1 MHIELSGLTH
11 PEARTLVLSAGL
23 GGLGSFWLPQMN
35 DLRQKYRVVTYDQR
49 GTGRSADAL
58 PAGYSMADMAA
69 ELADELAAS
78 GINNYDVIGHALG
91 GMVAMQ
97 LAIDYPQRVSRLVIV
112 NGWLR
117 LNAHTRRCF
126 SVRQDL
132 LLNVGVEA
140 YVRAQPLFLY
150 PAEWLEENQARI
162 EAEDALHA
170 AHFQGTENLLRRLNA
185 LMACDFSQLAGRI
198 TQPVLVICS
207 QDDLLVPWRCSQV
220 LYEALPQAWLEKM
233 PWGGH
238 AMSVTDYALFN
249 QILMA
254 WLEATSPALSQIE
267 PLLTGQ
273 SRPVSSVARTLE

>member
-35 DLRQKYRVVTYDQR
+35 DLRQKYRVITYDQR
-49 GTGRSADAL
+49 GTGRSPDTL
-58 PAGYSMADMAA
+58 PEGYSMGDMAA
-69 ELADELAAS
+69 ELASKLAAS
-78 GINNYDVIGHALG
+78 GIDRFDVIGHALG

-97 LAIDYPQRVSRLVIV
+97 LALDYPQRVSRLVIV

-150 PAEWLEENQARI
+150 PADWLAENQARI

-185 LMACDFSQLAGRI
+185 LMACDFTHQACRI

-207 QDDLLVPWRCSQV
+207 QDDLLVPWRCSQT
-220 LYEALPQAWLEKM
+220 LYESLPQAWLEKM

-238 AMSVTDYALFN
+238 AMSVTDSELFN
-249 QILMA
+249 QLLLT
-254 WLEATSPALSQIE
+254 WLDETSPAVTQTE
-267 PLLTGQ
+267 PSSKEQ
-273 SRPVSSVARTLE
+273 PHPVSFDARTL

>member
-1 MHIELSGLTH
+1 MHIELSGLAH

-23 GGLGSFWLPQMN
+23 GGLGNFWLPQLN
-35 DLRQKYRVVTYDQR
+35 ALRQHYRVVTYDQR
-49 GTGRSADAL
+49 GTGRSPDTL
-58 PAGYSMADMAA
+58 PQGYSMGDMAA
-69 ELADELAAS
+69 ELAGELAAL
-78 GINNYDVIGHALG
+78 GIGRYDVVGHALG

-97 LAIDYPQRVSRLVIV
+97 LALDYPQRVSRLIIV

-150 PAEWLEENQARI
+150 PADWLAEHQDRI
-162 EAEDALHA
+162 EAEDALHTV
-170 AHFQGTENLLRRLNA
+170 HFQGTENLLRRLNA
-185 LMACDFSQLAGRI
+185 LMACDFSQLASRI

-238 AMSVTDYALFN
+238 AMSVTDSALFN
-249 QILMA
+249 QLLLT
-254 WLEATSPALSQIE
+254 WLEKSLPAESEAALI
-267 PLLTGQ
+267 GQ
-273 SRPVSSVARTLE
+273 SC

>member
-49 GTGRSADAL
+49 GTGRSPDTL
-58 PAGYSMADMAA
+58 PEGYSMGDMAA
-69 ELADELAAS
+69 ELAAELAAS
-78 GINNYDVIGHALG
+78 GIDRYDVIGHALG

-97 LAIDYPQRVSRLVIV
+97 LALDYPQRVSRLVIV

-150 PAEWLEENQARI
+150 PADWLAENQARI

-185 LMACDFSQLAGRI
+185 LMACDFSELASRI
-198 TQPVLVICS
+198 TQPVLAICS
-207 QDDLLVPWRCSQV
+207 QDDLLVPWRCSQA

-238 AMSVTDYALFN
+238 AMSVTDSALFN
-249 QILMA
+249 QLLMA
-254 WLEATSPALSQIE
+254 WLEETSPAVTQSE
-267 PLLTGQ
+267 PSSTEQ
-273 SRPVSSVARTLE
+273 SRPVSFAARTL